1 MASGAYQLR
10 QIAAVYRTVLD
21 YLLPERCRLCAGPA
35 EHGFCAGCRAEFTR
49 VAAPCPRCALAQ
61 PVRRCPRDNNVWQV
75 TSIIA
80 PLCYEFPLTTQIHA
94 LKFSSARSFGRALG
108 LMLAEHLRGR
118 LEAEAID
125 ALVAV
130 PLHRHRLVERGYNQA
145 LEIARPVAA
154 ELKLP
159 LLIAGVTRTLPTR
172 PQSELDLHERQASVT
187 GVFSVSRK
195 LHGRHVAIVDDVIT
209 TGATVN
215 SLAGALRLAGAVE
228 VQAWAVARTL

>member
-1 MASGAYQLR
+1 M
-10 QIAAVYRTVLD
+10 
-21 YLLPERCRLCAGPA
+21 
-35 EHGFCAGCRAEFTR
+35 
-49 VAAPCPRCALAQ
+49 AAPCPRCALAQ

>member
-35 EHGFCAGCRAEFTR
+35 EHGFCTGCRAEFTR